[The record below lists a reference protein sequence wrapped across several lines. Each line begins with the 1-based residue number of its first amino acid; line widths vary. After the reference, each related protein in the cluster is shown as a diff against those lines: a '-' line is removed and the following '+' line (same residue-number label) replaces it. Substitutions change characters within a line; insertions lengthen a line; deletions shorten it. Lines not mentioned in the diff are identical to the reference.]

1 MGEKADDSFGVW
13 AILEL
18 MGHVK
23 LAGYVTEEELF
34 GTKVG
39 RIDIPGDENG
49 EGAVTQYFGGQS
61 IYRLTPVTEE
71 TARAFAE
78 GHRPRPVQ
86 RWELPAPEKSPFVD
100 QEQMYQAMEEEEG
113 GPFDPNIDDDLPL
126 EEDYDF

>member
-1 MGEKADDSFGVW
+1 MKEKTEDTFGAWMIV
-13 AILEL
+13 EL
-18 MGHVK
+18 LGHVK

-39 RIDIPGDENG
+39 RIDIPGDEDG
-49 EGAVTQYFGGQS
+49 EAGVTQYFAGQS
-61 IYRLTPVTEE
+61 IYRLTPVTES
-71 TARAFAE
+71 TARAYAQN
-78 GHRPRPVQ
+78 HRPRPVQ

-113 GPFDPNIDDDLPL
+113 GPFDPTYDDDLPL